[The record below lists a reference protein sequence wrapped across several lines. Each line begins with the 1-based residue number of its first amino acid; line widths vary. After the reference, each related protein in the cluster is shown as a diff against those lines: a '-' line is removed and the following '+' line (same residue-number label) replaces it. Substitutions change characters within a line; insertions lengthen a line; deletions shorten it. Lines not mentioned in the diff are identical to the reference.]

1 MQNCTNEQLK
11 YINFFEKKN
20 TKLIACAGSG
30 KTRCILLKMNNI
42 IKNNI
47 FKKSELL
54 MLTFSKPTK
63 DDFIKKIN
71 DYKINVDE
79 NNVKT
84 IDSFAKKLIDK
95 DNKIDV
101 SLLSFKFMNYLKDT
115 PKDIL
120 KKNKNLTIYK
130 IIFVDEAQDLN
141 NTQFLIFKYLNEKLD
156 IIINLIGDPNQNIY
170 QFRGSS
176 DKYLKDF
183 DSNTFYLSKNFRSKK
198 CIVDFCN
205 YLRPYDSSKIECTQG
220 DNNCKPI
227 LMFYKNEKIIEDNI
241 ISILRS
247 ATNNNIDLSDIAILS
262 PTRGK
267 MSGFGK
273 SHGLCL
279 ISNILFKEK
288 IKFKQFYDESTDDFG
303 SNIKYKPKKNHVN
316 LLTYMGSKGLEWKYV
331 IIIDADMCLINKR
344 YFDEEKHNN
353 DKYLLYV
360 ACSRAIENMYIFS
373 KTHSNKG
380 IIEFNTNPWFNLI
393 PKNFYNIDKN
403 FLQEFFFPKIKYID
417 LGDNEKRITKIIDRF
432 DEYDLDQLSKI
443 INFDNKKI
451 IFHENIFKNDY
462 SSNNNSFFLGKYLE
476 LLFQIINNIKLKRPN
491 KKFHDIE
498 NIVNSVV
505 NPNNIMEKV
514 PINVSQWYSSNKKNI
529 TWDKFDNDKSIDSS
543 IKDFVNKNFS
553 RKKELN
559 HHTIIN
565 DSYFKWYILSKR
577 NWISNI
583 YNKYIN
589 CTNPYK
595 IKKYKFFI
603 IVINHSFETQ
613 HYYHIKTKGKM
624 FSKILDHYE
633 NLIND
638 LINFV
643 FNNNYCF
650 TDYNISINDEYFF
663 GEADLIDKDNSIW
676 EIKCVN
682 EVTLKHFLQVII
694 YNIIYYDLIN
704 NNKKKNKIILKFI
717 NLIKGEIIF
726 YQLDLSNKILTQFYN
741 LFKQKLQINP

>member
-1 MQNCTNEQLK
+1 MENCTEEQLK

-30 KTRCILLKMNNI
+30 KTRCILFKMNNLI
-42 IKNNI
+42 NNNI
-47 FKKSELL
+47 FKKNELL

-63 DDFIKKIN
+63 DDFVKKLKDFKIN
-71 DYKINVDE
+71 IDE
-79 NNVKT
+79 KNVKT
-84 IDSFAKKLIDK
+84 IDSFAKKLIDQ

-115 PKDIL
+115 PSDIL
-120 KKNKNLTIYK
+120 KKNNNLSTYK

-141 NTQFLIFKYLNEKLD
+141 NTQYLIFKYLNEKLN

-176 DKYLKDF
+176 DKYLNDF
-183 DSNTFYLSKNFRSKK
+183 NSNIFYLSKNFRSKK

-205 YLRPYDSSKIECTQG
+205 YLRPYNTSNIECTQG
-220 DNNCKPI
+220 DNKCKPI
-227 LMFYKNEKIIEDNI
+227 LMFYNNEKILEENI
-241 ISILRS
+241 ISILKS
-247 ATNNNIDLSDIAILS
+247 AIKNNINLADIAILS

-288 IKFKQFYDESTDDFG
+288 IKFKQFYDESTDDFN
-303 SNIKYKPKKNHVN
+303 SNIKYKPKKGYVN

-344 YFDEEKHNN
+344 FFDEEKHNN

-380 IIEFNTNPWFNLI
+380 ILEFNTNPWFDLV
-393 PKNFYNIDKN
+393 PKKLYNIDKN
-403 FLQEFFFPKIKYID
+403 FTDEFFFPKLKYID

-432 DEYDLDQLSKI
+432 NEYDLDQLSKI

-451 IFHENIFKNDY
+451 IFHEKIFNKDY
-462 SSNNNSFFLGKYLE
+462 SNTSFFIGKYLE

-498 NIVNSVV
+498 NIVNSVI

-514 PINVSQWYSSNKKNI
+514 PINVSQWYSSNKKDI
-529 TWDKFDNDKSIDSS
+529 TWEKFDKNTTIEPF
-543 IKDFVNKNFS
+543 IKEYINKNFS
-553 RKKELN
+553 RSKELN
-559 HHTIIN
+559 QHTIIN

-577 NWISNI
+577 NWISSI

-595 IKKYKFFI
+595 IKKYVFFI

-613 HYYHIKTKGKM
+613 HYYHIKTKGKI
-624 FSKILDHYE
+624 FSKIVDQYSD
-633 NLIND
+633 LID
-638 LINFV
+638 ELINFI
-643 FNNNYCF
+643 FKNNYCF
-650 TDYNISINDEYFF
+650 TDYNISITDENFF
-663 GEADLIDKDNSIW
+663 GEGDIIDKSNNLW

-682 EVTLKHFLQVII
+682 EITLKHFLQVII
-694 YNIIYYDLIN
+694 YNVIYLDLLNI
-704 NNKKKNKIILKFI
+704 NKKKHKIILRFI

-726 YQLDLSNKILTQFYN
+726 YQLEISNKMLSQFYN
-741 LFKQKLQINP
+741 IFKNKLSTNL